1 MKLRA
6 FTIVV
11 IAFTVGLGISLGQVD
26 RTAVTG
32 TITDQTHAAI
42 PNAQVTIV
50 YPDTGLSRVTTT
62 SRSGVF
68 RLSELPI
75 GVSYVEVA
83 APGFQT
89 VKTATFA
96 LNVAETRELNLTLAP
111 ASATA
116 TIEVT
121 GVGENLQQ
129 SNATVGDVLVPSQLN
144 TLPVNGRDWKSLMS
158 LVPGAA
164 NGGMFFSSGG
174 DDMNYRVDGVDA
186 SGIRDQNMKVY
197 SRLTMSQDA
206 VDEFRVSSALF
217 DADTGG
223 TPGGQLEAI
232 TKSGSN
238 AFHGSAFEYLRN
250 DVFDARSPFDPPTIP
265 PFRLNQ
271 FGATLGGPVFKNK
284 TFFFISYEGYRQ
296 GLGESLVGDV
306 PTQALRDQVT
316 STSPVLAPFIN
327 AYPLPNNGLLSSDIG
342 QWTGQGWDT
351 ENADVGTV
359 RVDQKF
365 SPKLSSFF
373 RFTRT
378 YDRFNTPE
386 PLGEPNPELQAPT
399 SGVLGVQYILS
410 PRWINEFHFGVNYVP
425 WNSLNPGNLTTTL
438 SVPGLTAPTA
448 YEDQVWNATSIDL
461 VDSST
466 MARGNHTLKIGG
478 EVRHVLV
485 DLFGSPTYTVAYA
498 TIPAFVANQVN
509 TASGSDGKPARTQVK
524 TQYFG
529 FVQDDWKVKR
539 NLTLNL
545 GLRYDFFNEFREA
558 HGRSLGFSLQYCG
571 GYCQPGLP
579 FGSPAAT
586 NFAPRVSLAWAPER
600 LRERT
605 VIRVGGGIYY
615 GDGQLGDQQAPVTNE
630 VWSYSLSS
638 AITPGLMYPVVVDP
652 NNLPYSAPTDYDTHR
667 RSEDFQE
674 WTAQLQ
680 QLLPWGLAAQAS
692 YVGIQAFHLSSKSYE
707 NMIDP
712 STGKRPLPQFGQ
724 IGTVG
729 SWETSSY
736 HGLLMSLD
744 RSLSKGLFLKF
755 NYTLSHA
762 INNDTQGGG
771 GPTTPQNVNCILCER
786 ASSAVHQRH
795 SLYGS
800 FIYALPFSGLSRWGG
815 GWSVSGVNSFNTG
828 WPVNVT
834 ITRTATAVPDGNTT
848 NQRPDYEA
856 GTSLLPA
863 GGRSIHDWINIAAFA
878 TPAKGTFGNAGRN
891 IVRGPGLFQIDGAL
905 QKSTN
910 INERLALIFRADVF
924 NVFNHPNFGSP
935 NANVSSPAT
944 FGRITSL
951 ENTTPI
957 GTGGPRS
964 IQLSGRLRF

>member
-1 MKLRA
+1 MKLKILA
-6 FTIVV
+6 VAV
-11 IAFTVGLGISLGQVD
+11 LAFTVGECVCPGQVD
-26 RTAVTG
+26 RAAVTG
-32 TITDQTHAAI
+32 TITDPTQAAI

-50 YPDTGLSRVTTT
+50 YPDTGLSRATTT
-62 SRSGVF
+62 SKSGAF

-75 GVSYVEVA
+75 GACYVEVA
-83 APGFQT
+83 ATGFQT

-96 LNVAETRELNLTLAP
+96 LNVAETRELNLKLSLA
-111 ASATA
+111 STTA
-116 TIEVT
+116 TVEVT
-121 GVGENLQQ
+121 GIGQNLQQ
-129 SNATVGDVLVPSQLN
+129 SSATVGDVLVPSQLN
-144 TLPVNGRDWKSLMS
+144 SLPVNGRDWKSLMA

-164 NGGMFFSSGG
+164 GGGMFFSSGG

-186 SGIRDQNMKVY
+186 SGVRDQNMKVY

-217 DADTGG
+217 SADTGG
-223 TPGGQLEAI
+223 TPGGQLEAV

-271 FGATLGGPVFKNK
+271 FGATLGGPVFKNR
-284 TFFFISYEGYRQ
+284 TFFFLSYEGYRQ

-306 PTQALRDQVT
+306 PTQSLRDEVT
-316 STSPVLAPFIN
+316 ATSPVLTPFID
-327 AYPLPNNGLLSSDIG
+327 AYPLPNDGLLSSDIG

-386 PLGEPNPELQAPT
+386 PLGEPNPQLQAPT

-425 WNSLNPGNLTTTL
+425 WNSLNPGTLTSTL
-438 SVPGLTAPTA
+438 SVPGLTAPTP

-466 MARGNHTLKIGG
+466 MVRGDHTLKVGG
-478 EVRHVLV
+478 EARRVLI
-485 DLFGSPTYTVAYA
+485 DLYGSPTYTIAYA
-498 TIPAFVANQVN
+498 SIAAFVANQAN
-509 TASGSDGKPARTQVK
+509 TASGSDGKPARTQEK

-529 FVQDDWKVKR
+529 YIQDDWKITR
-539 NLTLNL
+539 NFTANL
-545 GLRYDFFNEFREA
+545 GLRYDFFNEFRET
-558 HGRSLGFSLQYCG
+558 HGQSLGFSLLYCG

-579 FGSPAAT
+579 FGNPAT
-586 NFAPRVSLAWAPER
+586 KDLAPRVSLAWSPQR
-600 LRERT
+600 LRDKT
-605 VIRVGGGIYY
+605 VIRIGGGIYY
-615 GDGQLGDQQAPVTNE
+615 GDGQLGDQQAPITNLG
-630 VWSYSLSS
+630 WSYSLSS
-638 AITPGLMYPVVVDP
+638 ALTPGLAYPIVVNP
-652 NNLPYSAPTDYDTHR
+652 NNLPYGAPTDYDIHR
-667 RSEDFQE
+667 SSEDFQE

-680 QLLPWGLAAQAS
+680 QLLPWGMMAQAG

-707 NMIDP
+707 NMINP
-712 STGKRPLPQFGQ
+712 STGQRPLPQFGQ

-744 RSLSKGLFLKF
+744 RTLRNGLFLKF

-762 INNDTQGGG
+762 INDDSQGGG
-771 GPTTPQNVNCILCER
+771 GPTTPQNVLCILCER
-786 ASSAVHQRH
+786 ASSAVDQRH

-800 FIYALPFSGLSRWGG
+800 VIYPLPFANSHRWG
-815 GWSVSGVNSFNTG
+815 GWSVSGVNSFYTG

-834 ITRTATAVPDGNTT
+834 ITRKAATVPDGNTT
-848 NQRPDYEA
+848 NQRPNYLA
-856 GTSLLPA
+856 GTSLSPV
-863 GGRSIHDWINIAAFA
+863 GGKSINDWINLAAFA
-878 TPAKGTFGNAGRN
+878 TPANGVFGNAGRN
-891 IVRGPGLFQIDGAL
+891 IARGPGLFQIDGAL
-905 QKSTN
+905 QKGTN

-924 NVFNHPNFGSP
+924 NVFNHPNYGSP
-935 NANVSSPAT
+935 NANISSPAT

-964 IQLSGRLRF
+964 VQLSLRLKF